1 MMTPGVLSHYCFPF
15 IVLATSRF
23 YVESGA
29 LNSFSFLI
37 QKMNPHT
44 EGGYNE
50 AERLVL
56 QPEIK
61 RFVNF
66 QSYHASLEDMQLVYF
81 QRF

>member
-1 MMTPGVLSHYCFPF
+1 M
-15 IVLATSRF
+15 
-23 YVESGA
+23 
-29 LNSFSFLI
+29 NS
-37 QKMNPHT
+37 HT

-56 QPEIK
+56 RPEIK

-66 QSYHASLEDMQLVYF
+66 QSYHASLEDMKLVYF